1 MPSLAKHTQVGK
13 GIIMSAEVLNLS
25 EFDKSLVR
33 KLTGPILKND
43 VGFNFDDADFLKNLP
58 IVSSQLPERI
68 ISFLNEFKYNPPEEG
83 YCIVSTGEI
92 DTKTL
97 GQTPGHWDLT
107 TNNDTCSD
115 AVMAMCLC
123 ATILGDIFGW
133 QTQQDGRVIHDILPI
148 KKYED
153 DQLGCGSR
161 EELTWHTEDAF
172 HELRGDYLIMMCL
185 RNNDQIPTT
194 LCKPD
199 YSQLSKQHID
209 ELFKKQFVIKP
220 DNSHKAVNASRDR
233 FAALDKESIGL
244 SRAYESMMKRDSK
257 PQEIS
262 VLFGNRNDPCLRID
276 PYFMEQP
283 KTLEAQE
290 ALAAMVDLVSSSLV
304 EVALNPGDIL
314 VVDNYEVVHGRRP
327 FKARYDGQD
336 RWYKRINVIRDIR
349 RCNEVLET
357 KLSRV
362 IY

>member
-1 MPSLAKHTQVGK
+1 MNTA
-13 GIIMSAEVLNLS
+13 ALNIS
-25 EFDKSLVR
+25 NHEKKLVS
-33 KLTGPILKND
+33 KLTESILKKE
-43 VGFNFDDADFLKNLP
+43 VSFNFDDVCFLKNLP
-58 IVSSQLPERI
+58 VVASQLPEGI

-83 YCIVSTGEI
+83 YCIVSTGGI
-92 DTKTL
+92 DTRTL
-97 GQTPGHWDLT
+97 GPTPGHWDLT
-107 TNNDTCSD
+107 TNNDTCND

-123 ATILGDIFGW
+123 ATVLGDIFGW
-133 QTQQDGRVIHDILPI
+133 QTQQDGRVVHDILPI
-148 KKYED
+148 KKHED

-185 RNNDQIPTT
+185 RNNEQIPTT

-199 YSQLSKQHID
+199 YSQLSKQQID
-209 ELFKKQFVIKP
+209 ELFKKQFIIKP
-220 DNSHKAVNASRDR
+220 DNSHKPVNSSRDHQ
-233 FAALDKESIGL
+233 ASLNEENVEV
-244 SRAYESMMKRDSK
+244 SRAYDSMMARDSK
-257 PQEIS
+257 PQEIG

-327 FKARYDGQD
+327 FKARYDGED

-349 RCNEVLET
+349 RCHEVLET